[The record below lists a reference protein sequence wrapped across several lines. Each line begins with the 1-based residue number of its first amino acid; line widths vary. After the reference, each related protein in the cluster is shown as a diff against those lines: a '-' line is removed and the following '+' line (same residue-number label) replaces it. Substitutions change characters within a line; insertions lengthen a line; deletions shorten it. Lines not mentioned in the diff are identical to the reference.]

1 MLSPSQ
7 HVMRI
12 KSDNHVLACS
22 NCSINGNNNNNS
34 ILKLNISSAIMWK
47 KTLIYFCIAPGYIIK
62 TSG

>member
-7 HVMRI
+7 HVMGI

-22 NCSINGNNNNNS
+22 NCSINGSNNNNS
-34 ILKLNISSAIMWK
+34 ILMLNISSAIMWK
-47 KTLIYFCIAPGYIIK
+47 TLIYFVIASGYIIK